1 MSGINSDEG
10 GVSLLSD
17 LIHLYKEETTENSL
31 YLMFFLDRET
41 QYEDLKQV
49 VMLAGSM
56 AQVERAMKR
65 YYLGTGPYTEASQ
78 QGLIDMLTDAK
89 LASPLHQV
97 AAGEAGHSLRR

>member
-49 VMLAGSM
+49 VG
-56 AQVERAMKR
+56 VGE
-65 YYLGTGPYTEASQ
+65 GPW
-78 QGLIDMLTDAK
+78 
-89 LASPLHQV
+89 
-97 AAGEAGHSLRR
+97 RRWSGR